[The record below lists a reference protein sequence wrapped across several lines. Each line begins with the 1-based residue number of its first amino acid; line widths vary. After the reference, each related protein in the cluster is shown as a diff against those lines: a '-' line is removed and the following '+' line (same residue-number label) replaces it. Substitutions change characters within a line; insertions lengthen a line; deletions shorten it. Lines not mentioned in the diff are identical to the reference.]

1 MPDNSTLTDDEVF
14 DAFVRLPEESRGRLM
29 SQFAAW
35 NKSGSVST
43 AVDSTSESM
52 LLTKIQDSSPDLDFQ
67 RYAYLRKK
75 LDSESLT
82 EDEHRELKAMIQQL
96 ENAHASRMKLVAQLS
111 KLRSET
117 LDDTMKSL

>member
-1 MPDNSTLTDDEVF
+1 
-14 DAFVRLPEESRGRLM
+14 M